1 MLLKIEK
8 ILFKKE
14 SSKMIEDFILNSFI
28 LMKRMTFSPLVLIG
42 LLITSLSLILNLKD
56 TNKYIKRFKE
66 HKNIEKFINTIFYT
80 STVLIF
86 MFIISIVV
94 SYVEVITPWS
104 TVRCS
109 IYVVVSTLYLGSLFY
124 IANNLFTIIYILKEI
139 VRTSLK
145 DDS

>member
-1 MLLKIEK
+1 M
-8 ILFKKE
+8 
-14 SSKMIEDFILNSFI
+14 EDFVLNSFVLI
-28 LMKRMTFSPLVLIG
+28 KKMTFSPLVLIG

-86 MFIISIVV
+86 MFIVSIIV
-94 SYVEVITPWS
+94 SYLEVITPWS
-104 TVRCS
+104 TMQCG
-109 IYVVVSTLYLGSLFY
+109 IYIVISTLYLGSLIY
-124 IANNLFTIIYILKEI
+124 IASNLFTIIYILKEI

-145 DDS
+145 NDN